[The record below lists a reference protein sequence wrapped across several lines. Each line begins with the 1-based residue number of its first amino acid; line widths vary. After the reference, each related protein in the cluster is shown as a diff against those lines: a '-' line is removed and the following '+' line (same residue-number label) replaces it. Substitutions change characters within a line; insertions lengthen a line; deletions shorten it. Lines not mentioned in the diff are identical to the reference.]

1 MLSTIKSYLRF
12 HRNTKRALLFAI
24 APVTLAAALSLV
36 PAPAALA
43 ASTPTPSA
51 TPSPTYSGVLF
62 FKAVSSPITVAAG
75 QSLHGIAPVSGT
87 SPNAA
92 QYGVTARAIVYAQ
105 AGSTDTTCMV
115 KLAGGAVWGTAITVP
130 ANSTVSIPFE
140 DTSPGFPGEQ
150 YNIAIMIQAGSGG
163 SLKILP
169 GTSLTIEGIAS
180 QPGNNAY

>member
-62 FKAVSSPITVAAG
+62 FKAVSSPITV
-75 QSLHGIAPVSGT
+75 
-87 SPNAA
+87 
-92 QYGVTARAIVYAQ
+92 
-105 AGSTDTTCMV
+105 TTCMV